1 MRRGARYPE
10 ICLVRRGSAQARRA
24 LDEHGY
30 DRFYYVEA
38 KVPADARR
46 ITLAEQ
52 DEKWLSRKVDILA
65 VHKVWE
71 AAERQY
77 EEVSKQSRATLR
89 AYCAKPPEASEAD
102 LRQAN
107 EAFDQAIN
115 ARDEAWDRCNQYT
128 LGETERAKNSMTS
141 EDPKL
146 YPRGSSSWSNAAQ

>member
-1 MRRGARYPE
+1 MCHGARYPE

-30 DRFYYVEA
+30 DRFYHVEA

-46 ITLAEQ
+46 ITLAGQ

-65 VHKVWE
+65 VDKVWE

-89 AYCAKPPEASEAD
+89 AYCAKPPGGLGGRPAAGERSV
-102 LRQAN
+102 RPSHQC
-107 EAFDQAIN
+107 
-115 ARDEAWDRCNQYT
+115 ARRG
-128 LGETERAKNSMTS
+128 LG
-141 EDPKL
+141 PV
-146 YPRGSSSWSNAAQ
+146 